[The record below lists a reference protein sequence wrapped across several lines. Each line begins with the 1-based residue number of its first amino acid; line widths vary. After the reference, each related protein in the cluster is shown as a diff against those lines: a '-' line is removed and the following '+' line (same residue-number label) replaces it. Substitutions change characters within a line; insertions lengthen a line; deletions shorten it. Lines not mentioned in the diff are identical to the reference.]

1 MPRIALGGSVKVDL
15 SYPYKGKACALI
27 RLLNNSG
34 YELTTKKKAEFLIA
48 IDHNR
53 GIYNKFLAN
62 GGSPSR
68 TILIRLE
75 PPTVFPS
82 QYKELIFEKYAR
94 VISPG
99 SLDLLNSNPLKYGWP
114 YEYHFN
120 PNFPQD
126 SDPSLS
132 TVLDIPKDEIN
143 LLIQKWKDRQILLT
157 MIASNKVSATRS
169 ENYSLRRR
177 VALELINPSIEVYGP
192 LWNENLISKIH
203 HRLAVTLFSLRQGVL
218 PDYKSIY
225 GNLFRNYPNA
235 KGSVQNKHS
244 ILQQSKFTLVI
255 ENSNFTV
262 TEKLFDAIVNGA
274 VPIYVGP
281 DLARIGLP
289 ENIAV
294 CCDGEPK
301 TISDILNNLSQ
312 ERIFNILEAGQ
323 EFLRSDQFRKS
334 WVEESVY
341 ESIFLEV
348 DSFVKS
354 FKDW

>member
-15 SYPYKGKACALI
+15 SNPYRGKACALI
-27 RLLNNSG
+27 RLLMNSG
-34 YELTTKKKAEFLIA
+34 YELTTNEKAEFLIA

-68 TILIRLE
+68 AILIRLE
-75 PPTVFPS
+75 PPSVFPS
-82 QYKELIFEKYAR
+82 QYKDSIFEKYAR

-99 SLDLLNSNPLKYGWP
+99 SLDLFDGNKLKYGWP
-114 YEYHFN
+114 YRYHMN

-132 TVLDIPKDEIN
+132 SILDIPKNEIN
-143 LLIQKWKDRQILLT
+143 LLIQNWQDRQILIT
-157 MIASNKVSATRS
+157 MIAANKVSATRS

-177 VALELINPSIEVYGP
+177 VASELIDPSIEVYGP
-192 LWNENLISKIH
+192 LWNENVFKKVY
-203 HRLAVTLFSLRQGVL
+203 HRLAVTFFSLRQGVL
-218 PDYKSIY
+218 PNYKSIY
-225 GNLFRNYPNA
+225 GNLFRNYSSA
-235 KGSVQNKHS
+235 RGSVLNKHTV
-244 ILQQSKFTLVI
+244 LQQSKFTLVI

-281 DLARIGLP
+281 DLVRIGLP
-289 ENIAV
+289 ENIAI

-301 TISDILNNLSQ
+301 TILGILNNLSQ
-312 ERIFNILEAGQ
+312 ERIFNILKTGQ
-323 EFLRSDQFRKS
+323 EFLRSDQFRKL
-334 WVEESVY
+334 WTEESVY

-354 FKDW
+354 FKDL